1 MFRKESKPPVNR
13 TLGLFFLLTFALSWL
28 FWAMAAWL
36 GRPEPAISTLIL
48 HYLGGSMPPV
58 VAIFLLYTRHS
69 ANERKSYWKR
79 AIDFKG
85 ITGKWYAVIF
95 LTPPLLAS
103 LAILVD
109 LVAGG
114 TGAEAEAASWFIT
127 QPLSLIPFAVYML
140 LFGPLPEELAWR
152 GYALDK
158 LQNRWNALTS
168 SILLGAIWT
177 VWHLPLFFIPGS
189 YQHGLGLGTQGFW
202 LFMIDKIP
210 QSILITWVFNNNRR
224 STWSAVLF
232 HFMINFLGELVELSN
247 QSELFY
253 IILWILAA
261 IFVTILWGPDR
272 LVRNTPRT
280 KL

>member
-1 MFRKESKPPVNR
+1 MFRKESKPSRNQ

-28 FWAMAAWL
+28 FWLIAAWL
-36 GRPEPAISTLIL
+36 GKPEPAIPTLVL
-48 HYLGGSMPPV
+48 HYLGGLIPPV
-58 VAIFLLYTRHS
+58 VAISLLYSQHS
-69 ANERKSYWKR
+69 ADERKSYWR
-79 AIDFKG
+79 RVIDFKR

-95 LTPPLLAS
+95 LTAPVLAS
-103 LAILVD
+103 LAMLMD
-109 LVAGG
+109 LIAGG
-114 TGAEAEAASWFIT
+114 IGAKPEAATMFIT
-127 QPLSLIPFAVYML
+127 QPLSVIPFAMYML

-168 SILLGAIWT
+168 SILLGVIWT

-202 LFMIDKIP
+202 LFMLDKIP

-232 HFMINFLGELVELSN
+232 HFMINFLGELVELSTR
-247 QSELFY
+247 SEIFY

-261 IFVTILWGPDR
+261 IFVAIRWGPDR
-272 LVRNTPRT
+272 LVRNTPRA
-280 KL
+280 KS